1 MKKTIRK
8 AVILIAVLCILCLS
22 GCGRAERYAQAVSAL
37 EAGSYAAAAESFE
50 ALGDYKDSAAR
61 AESAR
66 QLAAKQSDYEK
77 ALALAEDG
85 EYDEA
90 ARLFEALSDYE
101 NSAELSLDCRYKAA
115 EALAE
120 AGQWSL
126 AAESFEALTDYAD
139 SAERAEVC
147 RAEAVK
153 AAYENAVA
161 LFEAGEYEQAETL
174 FASVPDYGEAELYL
188 KAVGIAL
195 CEVGDTVS
203 FGSYIQEGDAP
214 SPIVWQV
221 LAAEEGRFL
230 LLSRDGLECMRF
242 HKALYPFWA
251 NSEMRR
257 WLEDSFLPAAFT
269 EDEQRLIELSA
280 NSTPGYFS
288 NLGLYMGGPDT
299 EDRVFLLSK
308 EELAQYLPEE
318 GDGLCKPTA
327 FALAA
332 GAQTDDEGNCP
343 WWTRSPGDHHG
354 QICVV
359 QADGGQNAYYSVGW
373 DNICIRPA
381 VWVNIHVQQE

>member
-37 EAGSYAAAAESFE
+37 EAGSYTAAAESFE
-50 ALGDYKDSAAR
+50 ALA
-61 AESAR
+61 
-66 QLAAKQSDYEK
+66 
-77 ALALAEDG
+77 
-85 EYDEA
+85 
-90 ARLFEALSDYE
+90 
-101 NSAELSLDCRYKAA
+101 
-115 EALAE
+115 
-120 AGQWSL
+120 
-126 AAESFEALTDYAD
+126 DYAD
-139 SAERAEVC
+139 STERAKAC
-147 RAEAVK
+147 KAEAVK

-174 FASVPDYGEAELYL
+174 FASVPDYAEAELYL
-188 KAVGIAL
+188 KAVALAL
-195 CEVGDTVS
+195 CEVGNTVS
-203 FGSYIQEGDAP
+203 F
-214 SPIVWQV
+214 
-221 LAAEEGRFL
+221 
-230 LLSRDGLECMRF
+230 
-242 HKALYPFWA
+242 
-251 NSEMRR
+251 
-257 WLEDSFLPAAFT
+257 
-269 EDEQRLIELSA
+269 
-280 NSTPGYFS
+280 GYFS

-318 GDGLCKPTA
+318 GDRLCKPTA